1 MKDLNSTLFHFNT
14 GIHNGIGLII
24 FESSDILMVLFVDLD
39 LNVIR
44 KFLDGL
50 QNAREKV
57 YELSFLSAEM

>member
-14 GIHNGIGLII
+14 GINDGIRLII
-24 FESSDILMVLFVDLD
+24 FESSDRLMVLFVDLD
-39 LNVIR
+39 LNVISE
-44 KFLDGL
+44 FLDGL